1 MLPSAFA
8 VPPVARVVFAPEPIT
23 YRTHHAPE
31 RAVVFP
37 QCMRCS
43 RCPLDIG
50 IYVFLRLKLLIL
62 GGKMCPQYSG
72 IVLGTQP
79 LFTLVVGYGLHVA
92 GKLGEWFQIAVSV
105 EHLTCYVLLHTVHLK
120 STPYLIVATYLSG
133 KFSRRVEVS
142 LYEALAYGGV
152 NMPQSLSEQSSVEL
166 RERIIAFFV
175 DADQSVCYHL
185 RTESDAMR
193 CASVCQRTTVA
204 RLAVVEVVD

>member
-1 MLPSAFA
+1 
-8 VPPVARVVFAPEPIT
+8 
-23 YRTHHAPE
+23 
-31 RAVVFP
+31 
-37 QCMRCS
+37 MRCS
-43 RCPLDIG
+43 WCPLDIG
-50 IYVFLRLKLLIL
+50 EYVFLRLELLIL
-62 GGKMCPQYSG
+62 GGKVCPQYRG

-79 LFTLVVGYGLHVA
+79 LLTLVVGNRLHIL
-92 GKLGEWFQIAVSV
+92 GKLGEWFQIAVAV
-105 EHLTCYVLLHTVHLK
+105 EHFACDVLLHTVYFK
-120 STPYLIVATYLSG
+120 CTPYLVIAPYLSG
-133 KFSRRVEVS
+133 KLARRVEVS

-193 CASVCQRTTVA
+193 CASVCQQTTVA